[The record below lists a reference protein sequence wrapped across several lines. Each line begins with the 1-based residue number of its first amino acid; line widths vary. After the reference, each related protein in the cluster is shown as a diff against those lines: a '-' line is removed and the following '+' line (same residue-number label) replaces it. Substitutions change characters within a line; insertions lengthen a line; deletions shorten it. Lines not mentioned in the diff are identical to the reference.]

1 MTLRI
6 LLADD
11 HAILREGIRR
21 SFESAGEVIVG
32 EAANGQEAL
41 AMALGTR
48 PDIIVM
54 DLSMPVLDG
63 IDATRA
69 IKLQLPEAKIVVLT
83 MHDDVDA
90 TRRALEA
97 GAAGFMSKGSSFAE
111 VLATVRGV
119 ASGEVGFSPELAA
132 AMLAVARDQLA
143 FDARAGVASIGASDP
158 SMGGGIGVGGDQA
171 IPDVIDL
178 NAEPAPG
185 SLLSERQVE
194 ILQAIADGATT
205 KQVARQLNITQKTV
219 HNHLNAIYRRLD
231 TQSLTHAVLSAVRLG
246 IIELE

>member
-1 MTLRI
+1 MTSLRI

-21 SFESAGEVIVG
+21 SFESAGEEVVG
-32 EAANGQEAL
+32 EAANGEEAL
-41 AMALGTR
+41 ELAVATN
-48 PDIIVM
+48 PDVIVM

-63 IDATRA
+63 IDATRR
-69 IKLQLPEAKIVVLT
+69 IKEQMPDAKVVVLT
-83 MHDDVDA
+83 MHDDVES
-90 TRRALEA
+90 TRKAVGA
-97 GAAGFMSKGSSFAE
+97 GAAGFMSKGSSFAD

-119 ASGEVGFSPELAA
+119 AQGDIGFSPELAA
-132 AMLAVARDQLA
+132 AMLNVAKEP
-143 FDARAGVASIGASDP
+143 V
-158 SMGGGIGVGGDQA
+158 
-171 IPDVIDL
+171 VIDL
-178 NAEPAPG
+178 DANEVE
-185 SLLSERQVE
+185 SLLSDRQVE

-246 IIELE
+246 IIELD

>member
-1 MTLRI
+1 LRI

-21 SFESAGEVIVG
+21 SFESAGEEVVG
-32 EAANGQEAL
+32 EAANGEEAL
-41 AMALGTR
+41 ELAVATN
-48 PDIIVM
+48 PDVIVM

-63 IDATRA
+63 IDATRR
-69 IKLQLPEAKIVVLT
+69 IKERMPDAKVVVLT
-83 MHDDVDA
+83 MHDDVES
-90 TRRALEA
+90 TRKAVGA
-97 GAAGFMSKGSSFAE
+97 GAAGFMSKGSSFAD

-119 ASGEVGFSPELAA
+119 AQGDIGFSPELAA
-132 AMLAVARDQLA
+132 AMLNVAKEP
-143 FDARAGVASIGASDP
+143 V
-158 SMGGGIGVGGDQA
+158 
-171 IPDVIDL
+171 VIDL
-178 NAEPAPG
+178 DANEVE

-246 IIELE
+246 IIELD

>member
-21 SFESAGEVIVG
+21 SFESAGEIIVG
-32 EAANGQEAL
+32 EAANGQQAL
-41 AMALGTR
+41 TLALSTR

-69 IKLQLPEAKIVVLT
+69 IKQQLPEAKIVVLT

-119 ASGEVGFSPELAA
+119 ASGEIGFSPELAA
-132 AMLAVARDQLA
+132 AMLAVAREQPGVDPQR
-143 FDARAGVASIGASDP
+143 FDAPAALTPRDV
-158 SMGGGIGVGGDQA
+158 
-171 IPDVIDL
+171 PDVIDL
-178 NAEPAPG
+178 NAERAPG